1 MRIHLKQTTSSKIAA
16 ELVRVREEGGVVA
29 LGRVLTL
36 IVMAHGQ
43 DHAEN
48 AIAATNEASREHPSR
63 VIVVDT
69 NPPPLPDGG
78 SPDSL
83 DAEIRVGADAGASEV
98 VLLRPRGRAGAEL
111 DTLVSPLL
119 LPDTPIVAV
128 WVGTTP
134 ENPSGEPVG
143 RMASRRITDIIGA
156 GRARESLRHLAAN
169 YRAGDTDLAWAR
181 ITLWRALLASVLD
194 GKTDRVR
201 SVVIEGDL
209 SRPSVDLMAG
219 WLRATLGVPA
229 STLHSDAPHIESIR
243 VDLGEEELFIHRPQG
258 ATSATIHW
266 TGHRVQTTSLPVRQV
281 SDCLME
287 DLRRLDADEVY
298 ARALAAAVQGGA

>member
-1 MRIHLKQTTSSKIAA
+1 MRLQLNSTTSSAIAA

-36 IVMAHGQ
+36 IVMAHGEQ
-43 DHAEN
+43 HAEA
-48 AIAATNEASREHPSR
+48 AIAASNEASREHPSR

-69 NPPPLPDGG
+69 DPPPPSDGAA
-78 SPDSL
+78 PDSL

-98 VLLRPRGRAGAEL
+98 VVLRPHGKAGAEL
-111 DTLVSPLL
+111 DTLVAPLL
-119 LPDTPIVAV
+119 LPDTPIVAA
-128 WVGTTP
+128 WVGRTP
-134 ENPSGEPVG
+134 QNPAQEPVG

-156 GRARESLRHLAAN
+156 GNAAESLRHLAAN
-169 YRAGDTDLAWAR
+169 YRPGDTDLAWAR

-194 GKTDRVR
+194 GKTDKVR
-201 SVVIEGDL
+201 SVEIEGDL

-219 WLRATLGVPA
+219 WLRVALGV
-229 STLHSDAPHIESIR
+229 TVTTRHSDAPQIESVR
-243 VDLGEEELFIHRPQG
+243 VDLGDEELYIHRPKG
-258 ATSATIHW
+258 ATAATIHR
-266 TGHRVQTTSLPVRQV
+266 TGRREQLTNLPVRQV

-298 ARALAAAVQGGA
+298 ARALAAAVRS